1 MSSQDTLQE
10 RPDYPIIAAAIDDFQ
25 DSLVGKSSRT
35 QTTYASA
42 LRRFVDFLEAQQ
54 IDVKQA
60 SIDALDDDVLE
71 RFYGWMIKLYGRD
84 HRFTITTYLAGTRA
98 FFRFLVRRR
107 LAPPSFVFERMRDN
121 LREVVGRIP
130 YKTPRIDQRLP
141 VVVSYVNTLPLPD
154 PSERH
159 GEARLELLRDR
170 ALVRTLFC
178 TGMRR
183 EEVARMDRSDLQDGY
198 ANQALITGKGDKER
212 IVFFDDETLDAIRT
226 YLRARADAYQPLF
239 LRHDLARGKPS
250 HSGQSY
256 RLSTQSI
263 WKTVHRYGNA
273 CGISVSPHDFRHT
286 KASTMLN
293 RGAKLSE
300 VQDIL
305 GHASPETT
313 KRIYAHYE
321 TSHLRDVF
329 DRFSASPEELL
340 ERLPASQRIALPVK
354 VDDSD
359 D

>member
-1 MSSQDTLQE
+1 MSAHEPAHE
-10 RPDYPIIAAAIDDFQ
+10 RPDYPLIAAAIDDFEG
-25 DSLVGKSSRT
+25 SLVGKSPRT
-35 QTTYASA
+35 RTTYATG
-42 LRRFVDFLEAQQ
+42 LGRFVEFLESQH
-54 IDVKQA
+54 IDPRRA
-60 SIDALDDDVLE
+60 SIDVLSDDVLE
-71 RFYGWMIKLYGRD
+71 RFYGWMIKQYGRD
-84 HRFTITTYLAGTRA
+84 RRFTVTTYLAGTRA

-107 LAPPSFVFERMRDN
+107 LAPPELQFERMRDN

-141 VVVSYVNTLPLPD
+141 ILVSYVNTLPLPD
-154 PSERH
+154 PAERH
-159 GEARLELLRDR
+159 GQARLELLRDR
-170 ALVRTLFC
+170 ALIRTLFC

-183 EEVARMDRSDLQDGY
+183 EEVARMDRSDIQDGHV
-198 ANQALITGKGDKER
+198 NQALITGKGDKER
-212 IVFFDDETLDAIRT
+212 IVFFDNDTLTAIRD
-226 YLRARADAYQPLF
+226 YLRARADPFYPLF
-239 LRHDLARGKPS
+239 LRHDVARGKPNP
-250 HSGQSY
+250 SGQSY

-273 CGISVSPHDFRHT
+273 CGISISPHDFRHI

-329 DRFSASPEELL
+329 DRFSISPEELL
-340 ERLPASQRIALPVK
+340 DRLPEAQRIALPVNEA
-354 VDDSD
+354 DQQ
-359 D
+359 